1 MTTRFSKQKLVEA
14 QEIKAKGSSTSGLLS
29 KKKAGD
35 ASKKDS
41 VVIPPL
47 AHSPAKCPTSPTSS
61 LEVVASGEKEVRK
74 KKKVG
79 GRSFLPI
86 FWDDADTTTL
96 NAHEVLSVEDLS
108 PLMAKSS
115 NEVMSSHIQNLVQ
128 ALGESLFVTGKLL
141 DLEKKVPTSE
151 PVIKSLSAENEM
163 FKNKV
168 AILTADAKNDKE
180 CVAILKKNLQVEK
193 DFCRLK
199 DKQIGDLELKLQKAE
214 TTTVKEF
221 KDFDKYF
228 DEWCGYYVEGFDLL
242 RKWMAKH
249 HPNLDLSGLVIDKV
263 EKESLADC
271 PSVVIAE
278 NMTKEYTNITEVM
291 EEAAITTPTNP
302 VLDEQ

>member
-1 MTTRFSKQKLVEA
+1 MTTRFSQQKLVEA
-14 QEIKAKGSSTSGLLS
+14 QEIKAKGSSASGLLS
-29 KKKAGD
+29 KKKTGD
-35 ASKKDS
+35 ASQKDS
-41 VVIPPL
+41 AVIPPL
-47 AHSPAKCPTSPTSS
+47 AHSPAKCPASPTSS
-61 LEVVASGEKEVRK
+61 LEVVASGEEEVRK

-79 GRSFLPI
+79 DRSFLPT

-141 DLEKKVPTSE
+141 DLEKKVATSE

-163 FKNKV
+163 LKNKV
-168 AILTADAKNDKE
+168 AILTVDAKNDKE

-221 KDFDKYF
+221 KDFDKYS

-242 RKWMAKH
+242 QKWMAKH
-249 HPNLDLSGLVIDKV
+249 HPDLDLSGLVIDKV
-263 EKESLADC
+263 EKESLADH